1 VNLSGIK
8 SSKGM
13 LILGLIILIAV
24 TAAFLAFRASG
35 PMDTEERFMHTLG
48 IAHEE
53 ADTPA
58 GIGIYGFSLEGQP
71 FRYVVVLGILLL
83 LCVVAYR
90 YFRI

>member
-1 VNLSGIK
+1 MSGIK
-8 SSKGM
+8 SCKGM
-13 LILGLIILIAV
+13 LILGLIILVAM
-24 TAAFLAFRASG
+24 TAAFLAFRISG

-53 ADTPA
+53 ADTPS

-71 FRYVVVLGILLL
+71 FSFAVVLAILLL
-83 LCVVAYR
+83 LCVVVYR